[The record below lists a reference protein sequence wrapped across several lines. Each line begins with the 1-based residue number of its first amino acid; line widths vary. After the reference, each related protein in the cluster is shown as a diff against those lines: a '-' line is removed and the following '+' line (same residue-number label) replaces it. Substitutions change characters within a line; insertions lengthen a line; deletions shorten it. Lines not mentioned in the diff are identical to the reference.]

1 MGIDCSNCRCAN
13 REDEKILVIETNDKI
28 INPKGD
34 TRKEKLELEKV
45 KSVKRPNINEILDQ
59 TPGLIKKIIKMQSLI
74 RRYRDRKTY
83 KVILKKFR
91 VSKIIFI
98 FLKIYFLLKFFSRSM
113 PKLILLFLVRFYY
126 KNIFVKFHLLQNKL
140 FHLL

>member
-45 KSVKRPNINEILDQ
+45 KSVKRPSQVIR
-59 TPGLIKKIIKMQSLI
+59 IIRCAL
-74 RRYRDRKTY
+74 YE
-83 KVILKKFR
+83 V
-91 VSKIIFI
+91 
-98 FLKIYFLLKFFSRSM
+98 
-113 PKLILLFLVRFYY
+113 
-126 KNIFVKFHLLQNKL
+126 
-140 FHLL
+140 

>member
-34 TRKEKLELEKV
+34 SRKEKLELEKV
-45 KSVKRPNINEILDQ
+45 KSVKRLNINEILEH

-91 VSKIIFI
+91 VNKKKLNIFLSLFEFNFFHVLSFKILYIFI
-98 FLKIYFLLKFFSRSM
+98 E
-113 PKLILLFLVRFYY
+113 RFY
-126 KNIFVKFHLLQNKL
+126 
-140 FHLL
+140 

>member
-34 TRKEKLELEKV
+34 SRKEKLELEKV
-45 KSVKRPNINEILDQ
+45 KSVKRLNINEILEQ
-59 TPGLIKKIIKMQSLI
+59 SPGLIKKIIKMQSLI

-91 VSKIIFI
+91 VNKKTLNILFFYYPYLNSI
-98 FLKIYFLLKFFSRSM
+98 FLLCY
-113 PKLILLFLVRFYY
+113 LVRYF
-126 KNIFVKFHLLQNKL
+126 IILS
-140 FHLL
+140 